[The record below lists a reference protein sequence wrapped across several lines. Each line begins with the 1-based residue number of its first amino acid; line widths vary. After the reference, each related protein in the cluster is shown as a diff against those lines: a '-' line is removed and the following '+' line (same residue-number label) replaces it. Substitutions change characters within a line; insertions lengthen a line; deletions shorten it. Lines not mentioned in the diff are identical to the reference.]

1 MAIMSNQV
9 RKVPDLPTLVNVSD
23 GDVVLVHSG
32 AGLKKVPVSTLKRT
46 FTTTQSAPIQNVS
59 VATSNSNGIMRPDNT
74 TTEVNNG
81 ALKAKTATRGSVGV
95 VKPDGSTI
103 NIDGY
108 GTLSVNT
115 SGLNI
120 NSVETATKI
129 INQNG
134 NQQMKY
140 WFGSKADFNR
150 ISNKD
155 ANTIYDVYD

>member
-1 MAIMSNQV
+1 MAIMSNQT
-9 RKVPDLPTLVNVSD
+9 RKVPDLPTLVNVTD

-46 FTTTQSAPIQNVS
+46 FATPQQNIS
-59 VATSNSNGIMRPDNT
+59 VATSNSNGTVRPDNS

-81 ALKAKTATRGSVGV
+81 VLKAKTATRGNVGV

-120 NSVETATKI
+120 NSVDVTNKI

-140 WFGSKADFNR
+140 WYGSKAQYNAVR
-150 ISNKD
+150 TKD
-155 ANTIYDVYD
+155 PNTIYDVFE